1 MEREK
6 INFMQLTLFW
16 IFSLLMLG
24 FGAGVIVLR
33 NPVACA
39 LSLVASFLALA
50 ALFVTL
56 DAYFIA
62 IIQVLVTAGAVM
74 VLFLFIIMLL
84 NLQAE
89 GHRRVKLGAMLG
101 GGMVICCFIGLLSN
115 TLASSSLFSEP
126 LPSLAELPHPD
137 VAMMGMTLFHS
148 FNLPFQIIGVLL
160 LVATIGVVL
169 LSRQTLK

>member
-1 MEREK
+1 
-6 INFMQLTLFW
+6 MQLTLFW
-16 IFSLLMLG
+16 LFSLLTIA
-24 FGAGVIVLR
+24 FGAAVIVLR

-84 NLQAE
+84 NLKAE
-89 GHRRVKLGAMLG
+89 ERRRVKLGAMLG
-101 GGMVICCFIGLLSN
+101 GGLIIACFIELLSN
-115 TLASSSLFSEP
+115 TLSTSPLFSQP
-126 LPSLAELPHPD
+126 LPPLTQPVQGD
-137 VAMMGMTLFHS
+137 VAMIGLTLFHS
-148 FNLPFQIIGVLL
+148 FNLPFQLIGVLL
-160 LVATIGVVL
+160 LVATVGVVL

>member
-1 MEREK
+1 
-6 INFMQLTLFW
+6 MQLALFW
-16 IFSLLMLG
+16 FFSLLMIV
-24 FGAGVIVLR
+24 FGTGVVVLR

-89 GHRRVKLGAMLG
+89 VRRRVKLGAMLG
-101 GGMVICCFIGLLSN
+101 GGLILFCFVELLSD
-115 TLASSSLFSEP
+115 TLSSNSLFSQPLPPLAEP
-126 LPSLAELPHPD
+126 LHSD
-137 VAMMGMTLFHS
+137 VAMMGLTLFHS

-160 LVATIGVVL
+160 LVATVGVVL
-169 LSRQTLK
+169 LSRQSLK

>member
-1 MEREK
+1 
-6 INFMQLTLFW
+6 MQLTLFW
-16 IFSLLMLG
+16 LVSLLMIG
-24 FGAGVIVLR
+24 FGAGVVVLR

-84 NLQAE
+84 NLKAE
-89 GHRRVKLGAMLG
+89 ERRRVKLSAMLG
-101 GGMVICCFIGLLSN
+101 GGLIVGCFLELLSS
-115 TLASSSLFSEP
+115 TLSTSPLFSQP
-126 LPSLAELPHPD
+126 LPPLIEPAQSD
-137 VAMMGMTLFHS
+137 VAMIGLTLFHS

-160 LVATIGVVL
+160 LVATVGVVL
-169 LSRQTLK
+169 LSKQTLK

>member
-1 MEREK
+1 
-6 INFMQLTLFW
+6 MQLTLFW
-16 IFSLLMLG
+16 IFSLLMIG
-24 FGAGVIVLR
+24 FGVCVILLR

-39 LSLVASFLALA
+39 LSLVASFIALA

-62 IIQVLVTAGAVM
+62 IIQILVTAGAVM

-84 NLQAE
+84 NLKGE
-89 GHRRVKLGAMLG
+89 ERRRIKLGAMLG
-101 GGMVICCFIGLLSN
+101 GGLVVGCFVELLSS
-115 TLASSSLFSEP
+115 TLSTNSLFAQP
-126 LPSLAELPHPD
+126 LPPLADSLQSD
-137 VAMMGMTLFHS
+137 VAMMGSTLFHS

-160 LVATIGVVL
+160 LVATVGVVV

>member
-1 MEREK
+1 
-6 INFMQLTLFW
+6 MQLTLFW
-16 IFSLLMLG
+16 IFSLLMIG
-24 FGAGVIVLR
+24 FGAGVVLLR

-89 GHRRVKLGAMLG
+89 ARRRVKLSAMLG
-101 GGMVICCFIGLLSN
+101 GGLIISCFVGLLSE
-115 TLASSSLFSEP
+115 TLSSSPLFSQP
-126 LPSLAELPHPD
+126 LPSLSGATPPD
-137 VAMMGMTLFHS
+137 VAMMGLTLFHS

-160 LVATIGVVL
+160 LVATVGVVL
-169 LSRQTLK
+169 LSRQNLK

>member
-1 MEREK
+1 
-6 INFMQLTLFW
+6 MQLILFW
-16 IFSLLMLG
+16 IFSLLMIG
-24 FGAGVIVLR
+24 FGAGVVVFR

-56 DAYFIA
+56 NAYFIA

-89 GHRRVKLGAMLG
+89 ERRRIKLGAILG
-101 GGMVICCFIGLLSN
+101 GGLVISCFIELLYTTLSSN
-115 TLASSSLFSEP
+115 PSFSQP
-126 LPSLAELPHPD
+126 LPPLAVASHAD
-137 VAMMGMTLFHS
+137 VTLMGLTLFHS
-148 FNLPFQIIGVLL
+148 FNLPFQIIGILL
-160 LVATIGVVL
+160 LTATVGVVL
-169 LSRQTLK
+169 LSRQSLK

>member
-1 MEREK
+1 
-6 INFMQLTLFW
+6 MQLTLFW
-16 IFSLLMLG
+16 FFSLLMIA
-24 FGAGVIVLR
+24 FGACVVVLR

-84 NLQAE
+84 NLKAE
-89 GHRRVKLGAMLG
+89 ERRRVKLGAMLG
-101 GGMVICCFIGLLSN
+101 GGLIVGCFLGP
-115 TLASSSLFSEP
+115 AF
-126 LPSLAELPHPD
+126 
-137 VAMMGMTLFHS
+137 G
-148 FNLPFQIIGVLL
+148 
-160 LVATIGVVL
+160 
-169 LSRQTLK
+169 QTCARDRYQRLWLKNAA

>member
-1 MEREK
+1 
-6 INFMQLTLFW
+6 MQLTLFW
-16 IFSLLMLG
+16 IFSLLMIG
-24 FGAGVIVLR
+24 FGAGVVVLR

-89 GHRRVKLGAMLG
+89 VRRRVKLGAMLG
-101 GGMVICCFIGLLSN
+101 GGLVVLCFVELLSDTLSSSPLFSQPLPPLAEPLHSDVTMIGL
-115 TLASSSLFSEP
+115 
-126 LPSLAELPHPD
+126 
-137 VAMMGMTLFHS
+137 TLFHS

-160 LVATIGVVL
+160 LVATVGVVL

>member
-1 MEREK
+1 
-6 INFMQLTLFW
+6 MQLALFW
-16 IFSLLMLG
+16 IFSLLMIG
-24 FGAGVIVLR
+24 FGAGVVVLR

-84 NLQAE
+84 NLRAE
-89 GHRRVKLGAMLG
+89 ERRRVKLGAILG
-101 GGMVICCFIGLLSN
+101 GGLVIGCFVKLLSE
-115 TLASSSLFSEP
+115 TLSTSPIFSQPIPALTETSSS
-126 LPSLAELPHPD
+126 D
-137 VAMMGMTLFHS
+137 VAMMGLTLFHS

-160 LVATIGVVL
+160 LVATVGVVL

>member
-1 MEREK
+1 
-6 INFMQLTLFW
+6 MQLTLFW
-16 IFSLLMLG
+16 LFSLLMIG
-24 FGAGVIVLR
+24 FGAGVVVLR

-89 GHRRVKLGAMLG
+89 VRRRVKLGAMLG
-101 GGMVICCFIGLLSN
+101 GGLVIVCFVELLSN
-115 TLASSSLFSEP
+115 TLASNSMFAQPMPALAPP
-126 LPSLAELPHPD
+126 LHSD
-137 VAMMGMTLFHS
+137 VAMMGLTLFHS

-160 LVATIGVVL
+160 LVATVGVVL
-169 LSRQTLK
+169 LSRQSLK

>member
-1 MEREK
+1 
-6 INFMQLTLFW
+6 MQLTLFW
-16 IFSLLMLG
+16 IFSLLMIG
-24 FGAGVIVLR
+24 FGAGVVVLR

-84 NLQAE
+84 NLKAE
-89 GHRRVKLGAMLG
+89 AHRRVKLGAMLG
-101 GGMVICCFIGLLSN
+101 GGLVVVCLVGLLSD
-115 TLASSSLFSEP
+115 TLSSNSIFSQPLPPLAEP
-126 LPSLAELPHPD
+126 LRGD
-137 VAMMGMTLFHS
+137 VGMIGLTLFHS

-160 LVATIGVVL
+160 LVATVGVVL